1 MKSSFSSGV
10 LGLYNINQESLGTTV
25 KTEAAKKM
33 KPKQGKLTWV
43 REREQSPDDG
53 VFSPGSSHA

>member
-25 KTEAAKKM
+25 KTEAAKK
-33 KPKQGKLTWV
+33 
-43 REREQSPDDG
+43 
-53 VFSPGSSHA
+53 